1 MVMTEWNEWESL
13 GGELISDPTVI
24 SLGNDRIDVFV
35 RGTDKALWHKMWNG
49 KKWNEWESLGGELIS
64 DPTVISLGN
73 DRIDVFVR
81 GTDKALW
88 HKMWIKQ

>member
-1 MVMTEWNEWESL
+1 MTEWN
-13 GGELISDPTVI
+13 D
-24 SLGNDRIDVFV
+24 
-35 RGTDKALWHKMWNG
+35 
-49 KKWNEWESLGGELIS
+49 WESLGGELIS

-88 HKMWIKQ
+88 HKMWIKR